1 MDASFTPEQDE
12 IRRTLR
18 ELLHSR
24 CGPRELRAALDAP
37 AGHDPDL
44 WT

>member
-18 ELLHSR
+18 DLLR
-24 CGPRELRAALDAP
+24 RTCDPEQLRAALDTP
-37 AGHDPDL
+37 AGHDPR
-44 WT
+44 